1 MIKHILF
8 FLLFPITA
16 FAAGGIDTTAE
27 LLNITTAT
35 NTECATAEFNNALIE
50 NSYMVNENDDRDTVR
65 DWIYDILQSPEVL
78 GAVLS
83 CPEIADAEE
92 NTTLF
97 MPIKYTFPN
106 GRTVEIN
113 YETQPKVLEQRFM
126 LSTKTELPT
135 DDPNPAVSS
144 TDEHATWVNTEP
156 AWYGIMVVQS
166 GALREFV
173 GPNKNNTVS
182 MKWVEDNIDNLYPRN
197 MDGWCSTKTGIGAKT
212 NNAMVHDVIRE
223 RTAAMDDD
231 KNNYYI
237 AGDRNLKWISV
248 TEIVVDIVLSVVSYG
263 GFTVAQGLTKGA
275 RATRIGKKLKSTLR
289 TLARIP
295 EVGEYIKK
303 ANQVRKIMRNTEN
316 AEKFAKSFKNVA
328 KLEERLSKATKGSKK
343 YSRIEK
349 QLENARKLHLDN
361 AKKLGQ
367 GGATAAKTM
376 TQSQAKHLT
385 NIDRQINKIK
395 SIEPSRRTHQQRQ
408 QLLKLNQ
415 EKNTILNKI
424 GTKDPAEIAR
434 LQQSALNGSTET
446 IIMDLDKI
454 EELKKTNV
462 QEIEKLQ
469 KEMAEMARADK
480 NVAEYVKEFDTL
492 KDVMKYSKELK
503 TFKTARTG
511 NIFHRTWQ
519 GAKNLRA
526 SAKAARTGTKTLDRA
541 EKVARQASKSGRV
554 RDWLFHSTM
563 RNASRVARLGADLAA
578 LNFVIGLV
586 GGFYDWADTDTDEFT
601 NGISMKPF
609 LLLSADS
616 IEGQDNVVNYGMWLM
631 WAGDS
636 TNATDDDTA
645 YLQAM
650 DFAQKFYQDLTEM
663 QDETGRHACDVDI
676 YVVRPIIRNPDTDF
690 QELYWL
696 VMNDEPWSTATA
708 E

>member
-8 FLLFPITA
+8 FLLFPLTA

-223 RTAAMDDD
+223 RTAAMDND

-237 AGDRNLKWISV
+237 AGDRNLKWISAA
-248 TEIVVDIVLSVVSYG
+248 EIVVDIVLSVVSYG
-263 GFTVAQGLTKGA
+263 GFAVASGAAKGA
-275 RATRIGKKLKSTLR
+275 RAARTASKLGKTMKTLTKLDSVKD
-289 TLARIP
+289 
-295 EVGEYIKK
+295 YIKASAK
-303 ANQVRKIMRNTEN
+303 MHKVMRKTEN

-328 KLEERLSKATKGSKK
+328 KLEEHLAKAQKGTAK

-349 QLENARKLHLDN
+349 QLDAARKLHIED
-361 AKKLGQ
+361 AKKF
-367 GGATAAKTM
+367 
-376 TQSQAKHLT
+376 
-385 NIDRQINKIK
+385 DRTG
-395 SIEPSRRTHQQRQ
+395 EF
-408 QLLKLNQ
+408 
-415 EKNTILNKI
+415 KNVK
-424 GTKDPAEIAR
+424 
-434 LQQSALNGSTET
+434 
-446 IIMDLDKI
+446 DLDKI
-454 EELKKTNV
+454 DDIKKANAK
-462 QEIEKLQ
+462 EIETIQ
-469 KEMAEMARADK
+469 ENMAKMAKNDK
-480 NVAEYVKEFDTL
+480 NVAEFAKEFDAL

-696 VMNDEPWSTATA
+696 VMNDEPWSTAMA

>member
-8 FLLFPITA
+8 FLLFPLTA
-16 FAAGGIDTTAE
+16 FAAGGIGTTAE

-35 NTECATAEFNNALIE
+35 NTECATAEFNNALVE
-50 NSYMVNENDDRDTVR
+50 NSYMVNEDDDRDTVR

-106 GRTVEIN
+106 GRMVEIN

-135 DDPNPAVSS
+135 NDPNPAVSS
-144 TDEHATWVNTEP
+144 TDEHATWVNTDP
-156 AWYGIMVVQS
+156 AWYGVMVVQS

-182 MKWVEDNIDNLYPRN
+182 MKWVEDNIDSLYPRN
-197 MDGWCSTKTGIGAKT
+197 MDGWCSTKTGIGAKV
-212 NNAMVHDVIRE
+212 NNSMVHDVIRD
-223 RTAAMDDD
+223 RTAKHDGD

-237 AGDRNLKWISV
+237 AGDRNLKWISAV
-248 TEIVVDIVLSVVSYG
+248 EIVVDIVLSVVSYG
-263 GFTVAQGLTKGA
+263 GFAVASGAAKGA
-275 RATRIGKKLKSTLR
+275 RAARAGTKLGKTMKTL
-289 TLARIP
+289 TKIDK
-295 EVGEYIKK
+295 VQDYIKASAK
-303 ANQVRKIMRNTEN
+303 MHKVMRKTEN

-328 KLEERLSKATKGSKK
+328 KLEERLAKAQKGTAK

-349 QLENARKLHLDN
+349 QLDAARKLHLED
-361 AKKLGQ
+361 AKKFERAGEF
-367 GGATAAKTM
+367 K
-376 TQSQAKHLT
+376 
-385 NIDRQINKIK
+385 NIK
-395 SIEPSRRTHQQRQ
+395 
-408 QLLKLNQ
+408 
-415 EKNTILNKI
+415 
-424 GTKDPAEIAR
+424 
-434 LQQSALNGSTET
+434 
-446 IIMDLDKI
+446 DLDKI
-454 EELKKTNV
+454 DDIKKVNAK
-462 QEIEKLQ
+462 EIETIQ
-469 KEMAEMARADK
+469 KDMAEMAKADK
-480 NVAEYVKEFDTL
+480 NVAEFAKEFDAL

-503 TFKTARTG
+503 AFKTARTG
-511 NIFHRTWQ
+511 NVFSRAWA

-526 SAKAARTGTKTLDRA
+526 SAKAARSGAKTLDRA

-563 RNASRVARLGADLAA
+563 RNASRVARVGADLAA
-578 LNFVIGLV
+578 LNFVIGLI
-586 GGFYDWADTDTDEFT
+586 GGFYDWADTETDEFT
-601 NGISMKPF
+601 NGISMKPL

-650 DFAQKFYQDLTEM
+650 DFAQKFYQDLTEV
-663 QDETGRHACDVDI
+663 QNESGRHACDVDI
-676 YVVRPIIRNPDTDF
+676 YVVRPIVRNPDTDF

-696 VMNDEPWSTATA
+696 VMNDEPWSTANAA

>member
-1 MIKHILF
+1 MIKRILF
-8 FLLFPITA
+8 FLLFPLTA

-237 AGDRNLKWISV
+237 AGDRNLKWVSAA
-248 TEIVVDIVLSVVSYG
+248 EIVVDIVLSVVSYG
-263 GFTVAQGLTKGA
+263 GFAVASGAAKGA
-275 RATRIGKKLKSTLR
+275 RAARTASKLGKTMKTLTKLDSVKD
-289 TLARIP
+289 
-295 EVGEYIKK
+295 YIKASAQMHK
-303 ANQVRKIMRNTEN
+303 VMRKTEN

-328 KLEERLSKATKGSKK
+328 KLEERLNKAAKGSAK
-343 YSRIEK
+343 YNRIEK
-349 QLENARKLHLDN
+349 QLDAARKLHIED
-361 AKKLGQ
+361 AKKF
-367 GGATAAKTM
+367 
-376 TQSQAKHLT
+376 
-385 NIDRQINKIK
+385 DRAG
-395 SIEPSRRTHQQRQ
+395 EF
-408 QLLKLNQ
+408 
-415 EKNTILNKI
+415 KNVK
-424 GTKDPAEIAR
+424 
-434 LQQSALNGSTET
+434 
-446 IIMDLDKI
+446 DLDKI
-454 EELKKTNV
+454 DDIKKANAK
-462 QEIEKLQ
+462 EIETIQ
-469 KEMAEMARADK
+469 EDMAKMAKNDK
-480 NVAEYVKEFDTL
+480 NVAEFAKEFDAL

-696 VMNDEPWSTATA
+696 VMNDEPWSTAMA

>member
-8 FLLFPITA
+8 FLLFPLTA

-223 RTAAMDDD
+223 RTAAMDND

-237 AGDRNLKWISV
+237 AGDRNLKWISAA
-248 TEIVVDIVLSVVSYG
+248 EIVVDIVLSVVSYG
-263 GFTVAQGLTKGA
+263 GFAVASGAAKGA
-275 RATRIGKKLKSTLR
+275 RAARTASKLGKTMKTLTKLDSVKD
-289 TLARIP
+289 
-295 EVGEYIKK
+295 YIKASAK
-303 ANQVRKIMRNTEN
+303 MHKVMRKTEN

-328 KLEERLSKATKGSKK
+328 KLEERLNKATKGSAK
-343 YSRIEK
+343 YNRIEK
-349 QLENARKLHLDN
+349 QLDAARKLHIED
-361 AKKLGQ
+361 AKKF
-367 GGATAAKTM
+367 
-376 TQSQAKHLT
+376 
-385 NIDRQINKIK
+385 DRAG
-395 SIEPSRRTHQQRQ
+395 EF
-408 QLLKLNQ
+408 
-415 EKNTILNKI
+415 KNVK
-424 GTKDPAEIAR
+424 
-434 LQQSALNGSTET
+434 
-446 IIMDLDKI
+446 DLDKI
-454 EELKKTNV
+454 DDIKKANAK
-462 QEIEKLQ
+462 EIETIQ
-469 KEMAEMARADK
+469 EDMAKMAKNDK
-480 NVAEYVKEFDTL
+480 NVAEFAKEFDAL

-696 VMNDEPWSTATA
+696 VMNDEPWSTAMA

>member
-1 MIKHILF
+1 MIKRILF
-8 FLLFPITA
+8 FLLFPLTA
-16 FAAGGIDTTAE
+16 FAAGGIDTTTE
-27 LLNITTAT
+27 LLNITTAA

-223 RTAAMDDD
+223 RTAAMDND

-237 AGDRNLKWISV
+237 AGDRNLKWVSV
-248 TEIVVDIVLSVVSYG
+248 AEIVVDIVLSVVSYG
-263 GFTVAQGLTKGA
+263 GFAVASGAAKGA
-275 RATRIGKKLKSTLR
+275 RAARTASKLGKTMKTLTKLDSVKD
-289 TLARIP
+289 
-295 EVGEYIKK
+295 YIKASAK
-303 ANQVRKIMRNTEN
+303 MHKVMRKTEN

-328 KLEERLSKATKGSKK
+328 KLEERLNKAAKGSAK
-343 YSRIEK
+343 YNRIEK
-349 QLENARKLHLDN
+349 QLDAARKLHIED
-361 AKKLGQ
+361 AKKF
-367 GGATAAKTM
+367 
-376 TQSQAKHLT
+376 
-385 NIDRQINKIK
+385 DRAG
-395 SIEPSRRTHQQRQ
+395 EF
-408 QLLKLNQ
+408 
-415 EKNTILNKI
+415 KNVK
-424 GTKDPAEIAR
+424 
-434 LQQSALNGSTET
+434 
-446 IIMDLDKI
+446 DLDKI
-454 EELKKTNV
+454 DDIKKANAK
-462 QEIEKLQ
+462 EIETIQ
-469 KEMAEMARADK
+469 EDMAKMAKNDK
-480 NVAEYVKEFDTL
+480 NVAEFAKEFDAL

-696 VMNDEPWSTATA
+696 VMNDEPWSTAMA

>member
-8 FLLFPITA
+8 FLLFPLTA

-223 RTAAMDDD
+223 RTAAMDND

-237 AGDRNLKWISV
+237 AGDRNLKWISAA
-248 TEIVVDIVLSVVSYG
+248 EIVVDIVLSVVSYG
-263 GFTVAQGLTKGA
+263 GFAVASGAAKGA
-275 RATRIGKKLKSTLR
+275 RAARTASKLGKTMKTLTKLDSVKD
-289 TLARIP
+289 
-295 EVGEYIKK
+295 YIKASAK
-303 ANQVRKIMRNTEN
+303 MHKVMRKTEN

-328 KLEERLSKATKGSKK
+328 KLEERLAKAQKGSAK
-343 YSRIEK
+343 YNRIEK
-349 QLENARKLHLDN
+349 QLDAARKLHIED
-361 AKKLGQ
+361 AKKF
-367 GGATAAKTM
+367 
-376 TQSQAKHLT
+376 
-385 NIDRQINKIK
+385 DRAG
-395 SIEPSRRTHQQRQ
+395 EF
-408 QLLKLNQ
+408 
-415 EKNTILNKI
+415 KNVK
-424 GTKDPAEIAR
+424 
-434 LQQSALNGSTET
+434 
-446 IIMDLDKI
+446 DLDKI
-454 EELKKTNV
+454 DDIKKANAK
-462 QEIEKLQ
+462 EIETIQ
-469 KEMAEMARADK
+469 EDMAKMAKNDK
-480 NVAEYVKEFDTL
+480 NVAEYVKEYDAL
-492 KDVMKYSKELK
+492 KDLIKYSKELK

-696 VMNDEPWSTATA
+696 VMNDEPWSTAMA

>member
-1 MIKHILF
+1 MIKRILF
-8 FLLFPITA
+8 FLLFPLTT
-16 FAAGGIDTTAE
+16 FAAGGINTTAE

-212 NNAMVHDVIRE
+212 NNAMVHDVIHE

-237 AGDRNLKWISV
+237 AGDRNLKWVSV
-248 TEIVVDIVLSVVSYG
+248 AEIVVDIVLSVVSYG
-263 GFTVAQGLTKGA
+263 GFAVASGAAKGA
-275 RATRIGKKLKSTLR
+275 RAARTASKLGKAMKTLTKLDSVKD
-289 TLARIP
+289 
-295 EVGEYIKK
+295 YIKASAKMHK
-303 ANQVRKIMRNTEN
+303 AMRNTER

-328 KLEERLSKATKGSKK
+328 KLEERLNKATKGSAK
-343 YSRIEK
+343 YNRIEK
-349 QLENARKLHLDN
+349 QLDAARKLHIED
-361 AKKLGQ
+361 AKKF
-367 GGATAAKTM
+367 
-376 TQSQAKHLT
+376 
-385 NIDRQINKIK
+385 DRAG
-395 SIEPSRRTHQQRQ
+395 EF
-408 QLLKLNQ
+408 
-415 EKNTILNKI
+415 KNVK
-424 GTKDPAEIAR
+424 
-434 LQQSALNGSTET
+434 
-446 IIMDLDKI
+446 DLDKI
-454 EELKKTNV
+454 DDIKKANAK
-462 QEIEKLQ
+462 EIETIQ
-469 KEMAEMARADK
+469 EDMAKMAKNDK
-480 NVAEYVKEFDTL
+480 NVAEFAKEFDAL

-526 SAKAARTGTKTLDRA
+526 SAKAARAGTKTLDRA

-563 RNASRVARLGADLAA
+563 RNAGRVARVGADLAT
-578 LNFVIGLV
+578 LNLILGFI

-676 YVVRPIIRNPDTDF
+676 YVVRPIIRNPDTDS

-696 VMNDEPWSTATA
+696 VMNDEPWSTAMA

>member
-8 FLLFPITA
+8 FLLFPLTA
-16 FAAGGIDTTAE
+16 FAAGGIDTTTE

-223 RTAAMDDD
+223 RTAAMDND

-237 AGDRNLKWISV
+237 AGDRNLKWISAA
-248 TEIVVDIVLSVVSYG
+248 EIVVDIVLSVVSYG
-263 GFTVAQGLTKGA
+263 GFAVASGAAKGA
-275 RATRIGKKLKSTLR
+275 RAARTASKLGKTMKTLTKLDSVKD
-289 TLARIP
+289 
-295 EVGEYIKK
+295 YIKASAQMHK
-303 ANQVRKIMRNTEN
+303 AMRNTER

-328 KLEERLSKATKGSKK
+328 KLEERLNKAAKGSKK

-349 QLENARKLHLDN
+349 QLDAARKLHIED
-361 AKKLGQ
+361 AKKF
-367 GGATAAKTM
+367 
-376 TQSQAKHLT
+376 
-385 NIDRQINKIK
+385 DRAG
-395 SIEPSRRTHQQRQ
+395 EF
-408 QLLKLNQ
+408 
-415 EKNTILNKI
+415 KNVK
-424 GTKDPAEIAR
+424 
-434 LQQSALNGSTET
+434 
-446 IIMDLDKI
+446 DLDKI
-454 EELKKTNV
+454 DDIKKANAK
-462 QEIEKLQ
+462 EIETIQ
-469 KEMAEMARADK
+469 ENMAKMAKNDK
-480 NVAEYVKEFDTL
+480 NVAEFAKEFDAL

-696 VMNDEPWSTATA
+696 VMNDEPWSTAMA

>member
-1 MIKHILF
+1 MIKRILF

-156 AWYGIMVVQS
+156 AWYGIMVAQS

-182 MKWVEDNIDNLYPRN
+182 MKWVEDNIDRLYPRN
-197 MDGWCSTKTGIGAKT
+197 MDGRCSTKTGIGAKT
-212 NNAMVHDVIRE
+212 NNAMVHDVIHE

-237 AGDRNLKWISV
+237 AGDRNLKWVSAA
-248 TEIVVDIVLSVVSYG
+248 EIVVDIVLSVVSYG
-263 GFTVAQGLTKGA
+263 GFAVASGAAKGA
-275 RATRIGKKLKSTLR
+275 RAARTASKLGKTMKTLTKLDSVKD
-289 TLARIP
+289 
-295 EVGEYIKK
+295 YIKASAK
-303 ANQVRKIMRNTEN
+303 MHKVMRKTEN

-328 KLEERLSKATKGSKK
+328 KLEERLNKAAKGSKK
-343 YSRIEK
+343 YNRIEK
-349 QLENARKLHLDN
+349 QLDAARKLHIED
-361 AKKLGQ
+361 AKKF
-367 GGATAAKTM
+367 
-376 TQSQAKHLT
+376 
-385 NIDRQINKIK
+385 DRAG
-395 SIEPSRRTHQQRQ
+395 EF
-408 QLLKLNQ
+408 
-415 EKNTILNKI
+415 KNVK
-424 GTKDPAEIAR
+424 
-434 LQQSALNGSTET
+434 
-446 IIMDLDKI
+446 DLDKI
-454 EELKKTNV
+454 DDIKKANAK
-462 QEIEKLQ
+462 EIETIQ
-469 KEMAEMARADK
+469 EDMAKMAKNDK
-480 NVAEYVKEFDTL
+480 NVAEFAKEFDAL

-696 VMNDEPWSTATA
+696 VMNDEPWSTAMA

>member
-1 MIKHILF
+1 MIKRILF
-8 FLLFPITA
+8 FLLFPLTA
-16 FAAGGIDTTAE
+16 FAAGGIDTTTE
-27 LLNITTAT
+27 LLNITTAA

-223 RTAAMDDD
+223 RTAAMDND

-248 TEIVVDIVLSVVSYG
+248 AEIVVDIVLSVVSYG
-263 GFTVAQGLTKGA
+263 GFAVASGAAKGA
-275 RATRIGKKLKSTLR
+275 RAARTASKLGKTMKTLTKLDSVKD
-289 TLARIP
+289 
-295 EVGEYIKK
+295 YIKASAQMHK
-303 ANQVRKIMRNTEN
+303 VMRKTEN

-328 KLEERLSKATKGSKK
+328 KLEERLNKAAKGSAK
-343 YSRIEK
+343 YNRIEK
-349 QLENARKLHLDN
+349 QLDAARKLHIED
-361 AKKLGQ
+361 AKKF
-367 GGATAAKTM
+367 
-376 TQSQAKHLT
+376 
-385 NIDRQINKIK
+385 DRAG
-395 SIEPSRRTHQQRQ
+395 EF
-408 QLLKLNQ
+408 
-415 EKNTILNKI
+415 KNVK
-424 GTKDPAEIAR
+424 
-434 LQQSALNGSTET
+434 
-446 IIMDLDKI
+446 DLDKI
-454 EELKKTNV
+454 DDIKKANAK
-462 QEIEKLQ
+462 EIETIQ
-469 KEMAEMARADK
+469 EDMAKMAKNDK
-480 NVAEYVKEFDTL
+480 NVAEFAKEFDAL

-696 VMNDEPWSTATA
+696 VMNDEPWSTAMA

>member
-8 FLLFPITA
+8 FLLFPLTA

-173 GPNKNNTVS
+173 GLNKNNTVS

-237 AGDRNLKWISV
+237 AGDRNLKWISAA
-248 TEIVVDIVLSVVSYG
+248 EIVVDIVLSVVSYG
-263 GFTVAQGLTKGA
+263 GFAVASGAAKGA
-275 RATRIGKKLKSTLR
+275 RAARTASKLGKTMKTLTKLDSVKD
-289 TLARIP
+289 
-295 EVGEYIKK
+295 YIKASAQMHK
-303 ANQVRKIMRNTEN
+303 VMRKTEN

-328 KLEERLSKATKGSKK
+328 KLEERLNKAAKGSAK
-343 YSRIEK
+343 YNRIEK
-349 QLENARKLHLDN
+349 QLDAARKLHIED
-361 AKKLGQ
+361 AKKF
-367 GGATAAKTM
+367 
-376 TQSQAKHLT
+376 
-385 NIDRQINKIK
+385 DRAG
-395 SIEPSRRTHQQRQ
+395 EF
-408 QLLKLNQ
+408 
-415 EKNTILNKI
+415 KNVK
-424 GTKDPAEIAR
+424 
-434 LQQSALNGSTET
+434 
-446 IIMDLDKI
+446 DLDKI
-454 EELKKTNV
+454 DDIKKANAK
-462 QEIEKLQ
+462 EIETIQ
-469 KEMAEMARADK
+469 KDMAEMAKNDK
-480 NVAEYVKEFDTL
+480 NVAEFAKEFDAL

-696 VMNDEPWSTATA
+696 VMNDEPWSTAMA

>member
-1 MIKHILF
+1 MIKRILF
-8 FLLFPITA
+8 FLLFPLTA
-16 FAAGGIDTTAE
+16 FAAGGIDTTTE
-27 LLNITTAT
+27 LLNITTAA

-197 MDGWCSTKTGIGAKT
+197 MDGWCSTKTVIGSKT

-223 RTAAMDDD
+223 RTAAMDND

-248 TEIVVDIVLSVVSYG
+248 AEIVVDIVLSVVSYG
-263 GFTVAQGLTKGA
+263 GFAVASGAAKGA
-275 RATRIGKKLKSTLR
+275 RAARTASKLGKTMKTLTKLDSVKD
-289 TLARIP
+289 
-295 EVGEYIKK
+295 YIKASAK
-303 ANQVRKIMRNTEN
+303 MHKVMRKTEN

-328 KLEERLSKATKGSKK
+328 KLEERLNKAAKGSAK
-343 YSRIEK
+343 YNRIEK
-349 QLENARKLHLDN
+349 QLDAARKLHIED
-361 AKKLGQ
+361 AKKF
-367 GGATAAKTM
+367 
-376 TQSQAKHLT
+376 
-385 NIDRQINKIK
+385 DRAG
-395 SIEPSRRTHQQRQ
+395 EF
-408 QLLKLNQ
+408 
-415 EKNTILNKI
+415 KNVK
-424 GTKDPAEIAR
+424 
-434 LQQSALNGSTET
+434 
-446 IIMDLDKI
+446 DLDKI
-454 EELKKTNV
+454 DDIKKANAK
-462 QEIEKLQ
+462 EIETIQ
-469 KEMAEMARADK
+469 EDMAKMAKNDK
-480 NVAEYVKEFDTL
+480 NVAEFAKEFDAL

-696 VMNDEPWSTATA
+696 VMNDEPWSTAMA